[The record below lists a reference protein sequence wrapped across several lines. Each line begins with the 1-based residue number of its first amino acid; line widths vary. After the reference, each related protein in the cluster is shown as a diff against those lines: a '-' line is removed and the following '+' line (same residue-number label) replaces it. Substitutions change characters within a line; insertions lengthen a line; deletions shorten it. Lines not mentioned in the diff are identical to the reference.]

1 MRRRLGHI
9 DGDALDRAVGRRP
22 TDRRTGTDGRLHPV
36 ATDGSSTSSSNPFPG
51 SRSRCRAA
59 PTTPVTA
66 AVRSAAPGVRGEQP
80 ALPGPRPGHPA
91 QSRRMDRKTGKVS
104 IKTVYAVTSLTAE
117 QATPAELAR
126 LIRSHWKTEALH
138 HVQDVTFAEDA
149 SQRRTGSA
157 PRAMA
162 TWRPGDL
169 AQPRHRRPSP
179 RREEQHRRWP
189 PAQRPPRQPASRP
202 PRTHMITKRT
212 SRDYAEAL
220 PVSLSQSA
228 EPAADASPGSPPKHR
243 EGPLCSRPPPGQ
255 CAIRSRRRTRR
266 GPGRFTP
273 SRGPSRGPG
282 CRRAI
287 ARTPS
292 ARCRPP

>member
-1 MRRRLGHI
+1 MRRRLGRI

-126 LIRSHWKTEALH
+126 LIRSHWNTEALH

-162 TWRPGDL
+162 TWRPG
-169 AQPRHRRPSP
+169 ATSPSAP
-179 RREEQHRRWP
+179 F
-189 PAQRPPRQPASRP
+189 
-202 PRTHMITKRT
+202 
-212 SRDYAEAL
+212 
-220 PVSLSQSA
+220 
-228 EPAADASPGSPPKHR
+228 ASPGRAASPPASGTTPATPADLSPSSDSHDHETDVTRLRRSPAGVPQPAGGACGRRKSWISS
-243 EGPLCSRPPPGQ
+243 E
-255 CAIRSRRRTRR
+255 ASRRTTVLLASTGSMRN
-266 GPGRFTP
+266 P
-273 SRGPSRGPG
+273 
-282 CRRAI
+282 
-287 ARTPS
+287 
-292 ARCRPP
+292 